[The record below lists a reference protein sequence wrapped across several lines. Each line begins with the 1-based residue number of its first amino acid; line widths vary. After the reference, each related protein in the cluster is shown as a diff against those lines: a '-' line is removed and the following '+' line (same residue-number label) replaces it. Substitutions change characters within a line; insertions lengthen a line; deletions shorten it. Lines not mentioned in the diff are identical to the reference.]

1 MLTADHSRAKRMDN
15 GTPMQVASSTRLRR
29 WLIVLAVAATA
40 TIAYLFVSGHAV
52 AVVSVL
58 PFLLFLACPVI
69 MNDGIGIR
77 LRRICCV
84 RPSAASLVVTC
95 RLKPTRS

>member
-1 MLTADHSRAKRMDN
+1 MDN

-69 MNDGIGIR
+69 MFFMMSGMNHGGQDSGAI
-77 LRRICCV
+77 
-84 RPSAASLVVTC
+84 
-95 RLKPTRS
+95 KQ